1 MSIRQGILDA
11 VRTRLGRIRKA
22 NGYRTDIG
30 ANVLEW
36 QTAPVPS
43 ADLPAI
49 SFRDAENE
57 IAEWTMRER
66 DNRVAVVIEAF
77 GRDVPPSTVRQYV
90 EDIYAAIAVDETW
103 GGLALVT
110 EPVSDEIE
118 FRTAEEGVGRATVR
132 ILIEYQTA
140 KWEF

>member
-1 MSIRQGILDA
+1 MSIRQSIIDA
-11 VRTRLGRIRKA
+11 VRTRLGTIRTA
-22 NGYRTDIG
+22 NGYGTDIG
-30 ANVLEW
+30 TNVLEW

-43 ADLPAI
+43 GDLPAV
-49 SFRDAENE
+49 SFRDADNE
-57 IAEWTMRER
+57 VAEWTMRER

-77 GRDVPPSTVRQYV
+77 GRDVTPGTVRQYA

-110 EPVSDEIE
+110 DPVSDTIDLK
-118 FRTAEEGVGRATVR
+118 TTEEGVGRATVR

-140 KWEF
+140 KWDY